1 MNGCRNLHGI
11 LPVVRHVDP
20 VLFVDMGDYLISK
33 RQDSGFVG
41 LLVLVDMDRGDLKSL
56 VPVGRDLFL
65 GDAFVVFLDMY
76 HQHMEM
82 KQFFLLHTITF
93 RKTLL
98 LWLTKYTFL
107 EIFKCSLSAPQE
119 RWLGWQLGTFWVRP

>member
-11 LPVVRHVDP
+11 LPVIRHVDP
-20 VLFVDMGDYLISK
+20 VLFVDMGDYFISK
-33 RQDSGFVG
+33 RQDSSFVG
-41 LLVLVDMDRGDLKSL
+41 LFVLVDMDWRDLKSL

-82 KQFFLLHTITF
+82 K
-93 RKTLL
+93 
-98 LWLTKYTFL
+98 
-107 EIFKCSLSAPQE
+107 
-119 RWLGWQLGTFWVRP
+119 